1 MNVWPR
7 QIFMVFWAKNRN
19 NGNFFFTFLDSWGRV
34 ESKNFFF
41 GSSPIVKWFPRGVTR
56 GGYAPALKRIA
67 QEKKLIKLWMP
78 KFGFIIMYHPSFI
91 QKKIHPPPRLR
102 GGSEPPPPSKMKKFE
117 NPTQNKDTDFKL
129 WISSHGLSLFHSWK
143 NHPPRPQGWL

>member
-1 MNVWPR
+1 
-7 QIFMVFWAKNRN
+7 MVPQ
-19 NGNFFFTFLDSWGRV
+19 GRH
-34 ESKNFFF
+34 K
-41 GSSPIVKWFPRGVTR
+41 

-91 QKKIHPPPRLR
+91 QKKNPPPSAPQGWLR
-102 GGSEPPPPSKMKKFE
+102 ASPPSKMKKIE

-129 WISSHGLSLFHSWK
+129 WISSHGPSLFHS
-143 NHPPRPQGWL
+143 